1 LFWPLPLF
9 LIVRLFISSYLLNII
24 SFVRSPISSNCEA
37 RRYLLAALLH
47 HLFFHTLNLIRR
59 MLSI

>member
-9 LIVRLFISSYLLNII
+9 WSLDSSISSYLLNII

-47 HLFFHTLNLIRR
+47 HLFFVH
-59 MLSI
+59 